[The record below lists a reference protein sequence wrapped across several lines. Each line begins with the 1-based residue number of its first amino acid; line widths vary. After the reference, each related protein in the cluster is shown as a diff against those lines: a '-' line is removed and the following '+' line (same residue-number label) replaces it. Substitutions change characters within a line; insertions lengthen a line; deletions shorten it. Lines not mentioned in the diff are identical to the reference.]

1 MRPDMTWREI
11 VAIAPL
17 LAGIVFLGVFP
28 KPFFDRVNPSV
39 DHLLTHVQQAA
50 PQVHVPAQARPQVR
64 YSVPSDQQVDGVNP
78 TSTGSG
84 GGGQ

>member
-1 MRPDMTWREI
+1 MTWREI

-39 DHLLTHVQQAA
+39 DHLLDHVQHAA
-50 PQVHVPAQARPQVR
+50 PQVHVPAQARPQVH
-64 YSVPSDQQVDGVNP
+64 YTVPANQNVD
-78 TSTGSG
+78 SG
-84 GGGQ
+84 GGR